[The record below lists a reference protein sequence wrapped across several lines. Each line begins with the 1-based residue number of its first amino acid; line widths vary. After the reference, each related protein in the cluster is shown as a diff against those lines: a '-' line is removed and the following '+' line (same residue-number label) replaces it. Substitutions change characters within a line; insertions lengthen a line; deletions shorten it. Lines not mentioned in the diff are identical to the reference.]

1 MSDLVTLS
9 LTTLHFHHQITCL
22 SPGAMWWMVAI
33 FSVPLAIP
41 LAALLMLVI
50 AAKTHV
56 LWMCVFWFLFCP
68 LHKHH
73 DHIFENLVIENN
85 FFFSYFL
92 FFILCF
98 FSLVIAQTRYKE
110 RNTYYLFNHVD
121 LNITYHSVQDEN
133 WSGAFSTPGGRILC
147 K

>member
-1 MSDLVTLS
+1 MITVTDYDYSMSDLVTLS

-110 RNTYYLFNHVD
+110 SLYFVSLYLGHFN
-121 LNITYHSVQDEN
+121 LARTSLQQ
-133 WSGAFSTPGGRILC
+133 
-147 K
+147 